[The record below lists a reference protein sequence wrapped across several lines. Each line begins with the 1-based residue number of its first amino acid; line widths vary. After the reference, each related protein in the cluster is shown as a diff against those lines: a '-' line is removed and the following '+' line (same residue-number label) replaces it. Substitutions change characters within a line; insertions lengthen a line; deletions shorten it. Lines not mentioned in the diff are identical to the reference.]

1 MAPFWWGRR
10 RSSSHGLWNDHRAEA
25 ERDDGAD
32 GGQGGGPPREAHV
45 DVDVAHVEPELVV
58 FARKPRARELW
69 YRPHR
74 EVDMSAGLRRP
85 SSNEEPALLD
95 GEREQVEACAFVFD
109 LRPDLPLDPIEGQ
122 PGRDTIDGDRDVVPF
137 GPT

>member
-85 SSNEEPALLD
+85 SSNEEPASSTANVNRSRLAPSSSICV
-95 GEREQVEACAFVFD
+95 RISRSTPSKA
-109 LRPDLPLDPIEGQ
+109 
-122 PGRDTIDGDRDVVPF
+122 
-137 GPT
+137 